1 MTESEMLPLDGTE
14 LTLGEL
20 QMKINAAIRDG
31 YARADRGTRPA
42 EADKAHV
49 SGGGDE

>member
-14 LTLGEL
+14 LALGEL
-20 QMKINAAIRDG
+20 QMKIDAAIRDG
-31 YARADRGTRPA
+31 YARAEREIRPA

-49 SGGGDE
+49 SGGDE